1 MVIENKTI
9 LKCQDLYMKNEKN
22 EISHCHNRS
31 KSEIAKHLTPLTH
44 IFTYLYCVCFVFVLG
59 AISCSESAFRYE
71 IEKPYDRF
79 SHPDFNPLFVEDF
92 PTDVQESAKILC
104 GVKNK
109 ACIFDYL
116 ATKDDS
122 FAKETK
128 TINNEAQQDIKNIGK
143 P

>member
-1 MVIENKTI
+1 MCFFV
-9 LKCQDLYMKNEKN
+9 
-22 EISHCHNRS
+22 
-31 KSEIAKHLTPLTH
+31 
-44 IFTYLYCVCFVFVLG
+44 FVFVLG

-71 IEKPYDRF
+71 IEKPCDRF

-92 PTDVQESAKILC
+92 PTDVRQSAKKLC
-104 GVKNK
+104 GEKNK

>member
-1 MVIENKTI
+1 MIDFHIQI
-9 LKCQDLYMKNEKN
+9 LIHYSLR
-22 EISHCHNRS
+22 I
-31 KSEIAKHLTPLTH
+31 
-44 IFTYLYCVCFVFVLG
+44 
-59 AISCSESAFRYE
+59 
-71 IEKPYDRF
+71 
-79 SHPDFNPLFVEDF
+79 
-92 PTDVQESAKILC
+92 VQESAKILC

-128 TINNEAQQDIKNIGK
+128 TINNEAQQVIKDIGK